1 MNQQFKIKKD
11 RKIGVTKA
19 LMGHLCS
26 PIVMTIVTH
35 THTFT
40 REGAKEITPCQTN
53 QYLGNHWIQ
62 TNFPFCYHFFVFR
75 LSCSGSLISFP
86 CFFSPWLILLNAW
99 FFSFFLLN
107 FKTFFSLID
116 QIYSIICDLNMWNK
130 QDFFVSSDLHKLST
144 LEASTRVN

>member
-1 MNQQFKIKKD
+1 MNQQFEVKKTKE
-11 RKIGVTKA
+11 KIGVTKA

-26 PIVMTIVTH
+26 PIVMTIVTQ

-40 REGAKEITPCQTN
+40 RDGTARQTN

-86 CFFSPWLILLNAW
+86 CFFSPWIILLNVW
-99 FFSFFLLN
+99 FFFFYWTLKLYFIFFYR
-107 FKTFFSLID
+107 FKMFNI
-116 QIYSIICDLNMWNK
+116 MWL
-130 QDFFVSSDLHKLST
+130 DFFIYFMRFLSFM
-144 LEASTRVN
+144 